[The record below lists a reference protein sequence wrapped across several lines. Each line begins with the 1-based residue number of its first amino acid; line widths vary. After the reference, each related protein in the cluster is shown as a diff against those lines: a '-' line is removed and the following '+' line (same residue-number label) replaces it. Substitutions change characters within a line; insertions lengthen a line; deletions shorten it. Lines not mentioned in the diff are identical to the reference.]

1 MRAVDEPLR
10 NPLIDLVGV
19 ADIEATFE
27 RLVNT
32 VALAAAGK
40 EADERAAVVA
50 WLQNEAM
57 EDFSKSDALRGK
69 DLAPLAALLAAR
81 LAKRIAE
88 IEAAGAGRA
97 RKIATA

>member
-1 MRAVDEPLR
+1 MGGGAEDAPKDINGIKLIARRVD
-10 NPLIDLVGV
+10 GV
-19 ADIEATFE
+19 
-27 RLVNT
+27 
-32 VALAAAGK
+32 
-40 EADERAAVVA
+40 
-50 WLQNEAM
+50 
-57 EDFSKSDALRGK
+57 SGK